1 MARDAQSYVCLSRIV
16 NLSWAGDQGGR
27 RGAGHMGR
35 LRRGLLAFGLGA
47 GLLALAP
54 TVAPTGALAQGSL
67 PGQNELESTVGD
79 FVLGTC
85 VQLFLAGT
93 NIAGPSATSDL
104 FIRCTELVHSANQLT
119 GLGATTFSL
128 GLTQAQLN
136 GALVAVAHEESTAQG
151 TTETAETQGENVAN
165 RLANLRA
172 GGGPLGV
179 NLSGLAGLRL
189 PRSALAA
196 LDEQGGA
203 SAASGQD
210 GDQESRLGL
219 FLNGSGG
226 FGDKDPTVMEAG
238 FDFVTGGIT
247 AGLDYRF
254 SDSVIGGVAMGYTT
268 TDNDFLFGAGSLA
281 VDAVSMSL
289 FGTYFPTDAIYVDLI
304 TSVSL
309 IDQDLTR
316 NLVWPTVARV
326 ALGNT
331 DAQEFSVS
339 VGGGYDF
346 AYQGWTF
353 GPYGRVDYVNTEI
366 DGFTERGAFGMNLT
380 FGGQDITSVS
390 TLLGGRV
397 TRAISTDFGVLIPEL
412 HADWQHEYQNSSR
425 PITVAFAND
434 PAGNL
439 ISIFTDP
446 PDRNYANIGASLA
459 AIFPGGWMG
468 FVAYETLLGFSN
480 LSSHVF
486 TMGGRIEF

>member
-1 MARDAQSYVCLSRIV
+1 MARDAQSYVRLWRFV
-16 NLSWAGDQGGR
+16 NRLRSGSHGR
-27 RGAGHMGR
+27 W
-35 LRRGLLAFGLGA
+35 RRGLLALGLGA
-47 GLLALAP
+47 GLL
-54 TVAPTGALAQGSL
+54 APTGALAQGSL
-67 PGQNELESTVGD
+67 PGQTELESTVGD
-79 FVLGTC
+79 FVLTTC

-119 GLGATTFSL
+119 GLGAITFSL

-151 TTETAETQGENVAN
+151 STETAETQGENIAN
-165 RLANLRA
+165 RLSNLRA

-179 NLSGLAGLRL
+179 NLSGLTGLRL
-189 PRSALAA
+189 PQSAYAA

-203 SAASGQD
+203 SAASGQG

-219 FLNGSGG
+219 FINGSGG
-226 FGDKDPTVMEAG
+226 FGDKNPTVMEAG
-238 FDFVTGGIT
+238 FDFITGGVT

-268 TDNDFLFGAGSLA
+268 TDNDFLFGAGNLA

-289 FGTYFPTDAIYVDLI
+289 FGTYFPTDAVYIDLI
-304 TSVSL
+304 VSVSL

-316 NLVWPTVARV
+316 NLVWPTVNRV

-346 AYQGWTF
+346 NYQGWTF

-380 FGGQDITSVS
+380 FGGQDITSVA

-397 TRAISTDFGVLIPEL
+397 THAISTDFGVLIPEL
-412 HADWQHEYQNSSR
+412 HADWQHEYRNSSR

-439 ISIFTDP
+439 VSIFTDP
-446 PDRNYANIGASLA
+446 PDRNYANLGASLA
-459 AIFPGGWMG
+459 AILPGGWMG
-468 FVAYETLLGFSN
+468 FVSYETLLGFSN
-480 LSSHVF
+480 LTSHVF
-486 TMGGRIEF
+486 TVGGRVEF